1 MEDEKIIGLYWERS
15 EDAIAETASKYGRLF
30 FRIADNILS
39 DQEDSEECVNDTY
52 LGLWNAIPDARPSP
66 FAAFAGR
73 ITRNLSFDRC
83 RRQNAEKRGGGALPL
98 ALDEL
103 SECVPAPGRVEH
115 ALEERELAEA
125 IDRFLRTL
133 PERECSMFLRRYW
146 YVDSVQSI
154 AARYAIK
161 ENTAKSILFRT
172 REKLRRYLAGE
183 GIIV

>member
-1 MEDEKIIGLYWERS
+1 MTRRGSHDAARS
-15 EDAIAETASKYGRLF
+15 G
-30 FRIADNILS
+30 
-39 DQEDSEECVNDTY
+39 
-52 LGLWNAIPDARPSP
+52 
-66 FAAFAGR
+66 
-73 ITRNLSFDRC
+73 
-83 RRQNAEKRGGGALPL
+83 RGGCPGGR
-98 ALDEL
+98 
-103 SECVPAPGRVEH
+103 PAPGRVEH
-115 ALEERELAEA
+115 TLEERELAEA